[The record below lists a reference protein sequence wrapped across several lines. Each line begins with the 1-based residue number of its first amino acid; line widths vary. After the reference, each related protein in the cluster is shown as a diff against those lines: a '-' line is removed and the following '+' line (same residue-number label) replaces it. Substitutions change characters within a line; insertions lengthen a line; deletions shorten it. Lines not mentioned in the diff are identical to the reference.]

1 MTRGSCKRY
10 NYISVK
16 IVLLFKLMNRR
27 LIGKSPKFEFGVCL
41 FESNRFKL
49 YIIMLFYTP
58 QGGLPYPHP
67 IFIILY
73 YIVRV
78 GLMSILK
85 NFYYYIYI
93 PTSLSPPL
101 AGGNYIS
108 GMWKMLVKVRKYVI
122 IYLMRE
128 YCLMVK
134 QLSFKQPML
143 GSIPAILITPP
154 IISPAPLRG
163 ARGSDKGQLLITQK
177 ITKQGLQKYKYKKL
191 YLYI

>member
-134 QLSFKQPML
+134 QLPFKHPMF
-143 GSIPAILITPP
+143 GSIPTILI
-154 IISPAPLRG
+154 
-163 ARGSDKGQLLITQK
+163 
-177 ITKQGLQKYKYKKL
+177 Y
-191 YLYI
+191 YI

>member
-1 MTRGSCKRY
+1 M
-10 NYISVK
+10 
-16 IVLLFKLMNRR
+16 
-27 LIGKSPKFEFGVCL
+27 
-41 FESNRFKL
+41 
-49 YIIMLFYTP
+49 
-58 QGGLPYPHP
+58 
-67 IFIILY
+67 
-73 YIVRV
+73 

-154 IISPAPLRG
+154 IISPAPYGG
-163 ARGSDKGQLLITQK
+163 ARGSDKGQLLIT
-177 ITKQGLQKYKYKKL
+177 
-191 YLYI
+191 

>member
-1 MTRGSCKRY
+1 M
-10 NYISVK
+10 
-16 IVLLFKLMNRR
+16 
-27 LIGKSPKFEFGVCL
+27 
-41 FESNRFKL
+41 
-49 YIIMLFYTP
+49 
-58 QGGLPYPHP
+58 
-67 IFIILY
+67 
-73 YIVRV
+73 

-163 ARGSDKGQLLITQK
+163 ARGSDKGQLLIT
-177 ITKQGLQKYKYKKL
+177 
-191 YLYI
+191 